1 MYRLLAAITVLL
13 MFITNYASLGWIKAA
28 VVLAAYMLLAKTFH
42 GLAEKAD
49 RKKRKKRRAHR
60 STSSVSSV

>member
-13 MFITNYASLGWIKAA
+13 MFVTDYASLGWLRAA
-28 VVLAAYMLLAKTFH
+28 VLLVAYMLLAKTFH

-49 RKKRKKRRAHR
+49 RKKHKKRRAHR

>member
-13 MFITNYASLGWIKAA
+13 MFVTDYASLGWIRAA
-28 VVLAAYMLLAKTFH
+28 AALVAYMLLAKTFH

-49 RKKRKKRRAHR
+49 RKKLKKRRAHR